1 MYAFDASVASVLY
14 TTLRVDRRLPPQRED
29 AMEKLGAG
37 GLRERFNSVSGSLRF
52 VTLLSPT

>member
-1 MYAFDASVASVLY
+1 MYASVASVLY
-14 TTLRVDRRLPPQRED
+14 TTLGADRRLPLQRGD